1 MHARAR
7 VSLSRLGYRRSA
19 CGAGQVQSAEAA
31 EQGQVQSVAL
41 GRRFFGRQDRVGV
54 RRRRRRVA
62 DPAAVAHSRC
72 KRESCRR
79 GSAPPVRLH
88 GIARK
93 VTNRPRS
100 LPPSLRSPTPAT
112 VTHAGAPARA
122 HAPTH
127 ATAFRQRAPRMQA
140 GTRAHARTPHAR
152 ALTRMWCRSGLVQD
166 GLQSYQVQRSP
177 TRRLSRAEL
186 AAPLRQTAHD
196 GCPGHSGWH
205 RHGWCFA
212 ERDRCTARVVVCTG
226 LVLHSRDSSQP
237 LRGAPMWL
245 SVTKVR
251 TVQVP
256 PQAAKYRRTE

>member
-54 RRRRRRVA
+54 RRRCRRVA
-62 DPAAVAHSRC
+62 GAAAVAHSRS

-122 HAPTH
+122 
-127 ATAFRQRAPRMQA
+127 
-140 GTRAHARTPHAR
+140 RAHAHNCTRATRAAHAGRDAR
-152 ALTRMWCRSGLVQD
+152 ARTHTTCARTHAHVVPFRACSGWAPKLSSPA
-166 GLQSYQVQRSP
+166 QSHAPIEQ
-177 TRRLSRAEL
+177 SRARRPP
-186 AAPLRQTAHD
+186 A
-196 GCPGHSGWH
+196 SN
-205 RHGWCFA
+205 
-212 ERDRCTARVVVCTG
+212 
-226 LVLHSRDSSQP
+226 
-237 LRGAPMWL
+237 GA
-245 SVTKVR
+245 
-251 TVQVP
+251 
-256 PQAAKYRRTE
+256 